1 MPRAT
6 EPRVV
11 AEASGVS
18 KSFRNTRAL
27 SDVSMTVTAGRQHAL
42 LGRNGAGKSTLVSI
56 LTGIVPPDGGTISFE
71 GRPSPPRS
79 APEKWRS
86 KVACVYQ
93 QSSLVPSLSVVENLF
108 LNQLPKTAFGF
119 IAWSC
124 ARQEAEKAL
133 SSWGLDLDVDAA
145 VSKLTIVQKKLVE
158 IVRALLQGSR
168 FIILDEPTA
177 HLEPGEIAKLFERMR
192 GLANEGVTFLY
203 ISHHLEEIFQ
213 VCDEATIL
221 RDGRVVASGPVAS
234 FGHDGI
240 VKAMV
245 GSAAAAIRPAQRQPR
260 QDPDGRRNILEIDGL
275 TIPRLFTD
283 IDLTL
288 KTGER
293 IGVAGSG
300 SSGSVEL
307 AETIAGL
314 RRSAKGAVRV
324 AGRQLR
330 PGQPCDAIAAGLG
343 FIPGDRVESG
353 YCPNLGVGENIGLPV
368 MGRFTNAGWLRR
380 RALREL
386 GRRMI
391 SQIGVVASSQD
402 QPIVELSGGNQQ
414 KAVIGRAFVSDPKV
428 LVLIKPTAGVDVAS
442 KAAVFELISNYAE
455 AGVLVVSDE
464 RDDLELCERVVVMR
478 RGTIVEEFGRG
489 WTFDQIVGELEGVHA
504 DE

>member
-1 MPRAT
+1 MPPAT
-6 EPRVV
+6 GPRFI

-18 KSFRNTRAL
+18 KSFRSTRAL
-27 SDVSMTVTAGRQHAL
+27 SDVSIRVTAGRQHAL

-56 LTGIVPPDGGTISFE
+56 LTGIVPPDSGTISFD

-79 APEKWRS
+79 APEQWRA

-93 QSSLVPSLSVVENLF
+93 QSSLVPSLSVVENLL
-108 LNQLPKTAFGF
+108 LNKLPKTTLGL
-119 IAWSC
+119 IDWSC

-133 SSWGLDLDVDAA
+133 SSWALDIDVDAA
-145 VSKLTIVQKKLVE
+145 VSKLTIVQKQLVE

-192 GLANEGVTFLY
+192 GLANDGVTFLY

-245 GSAAAAIRPAQRQPR
+245 GSAAAGIRRVKPRQR
-260 QDPDGRRNILEIDGL
+260 QDPGDGRKVLEVTGL
-275 TIPRLFTD
+275 TSPRLFTN
-283 IDLTL
+283 IDLSL
-288 KTGER
+288 ETGQR
-293 IGVAGSG
+293 VGIAGSG

-314 RRSAKGAVRV
+314 RKSTKGVIRV
-324 AGRQLR
+324 GGRQLR
-330 PGQPCDAIAAGLG
+330 PGQPRDAIAAGLG
-343 FIPGDRVESG
+343 FIPGDRAESG
-353 YCPNLGVGENIGLPV
+353 YCPNLGVGENIVLPV
-368 MGRFTNAGWLRR
+368 MPRFNKGGWLRR

-386 GRRMI
+386 GQRMI
-391 SQIGVVASSQD
+391 SRIGVVASSQD

-414 KAVIGRAFVSDPKV
+414 KAVIGRAFVSEPRV
-428 LVLIKPTAGVDVAS
+428 LVLVKPTAGVDVAS
-442 KAAVFELISNYAE
+442 KAAVFELISNYPE

-464 RDDLELCERVVVMR
+464 RDDLELCERVLVMR
-478 RGTIVEEFGRG
+478 RGSIVDEFGLG
-489 WTFDQIVGELEGVHA
+489 WTFNQIVGELEGVHA